1 MAEEKLTSG
10 AMTFTDGKRE
20 TWPDAVKIIACVLVA
35 VGHFTQSMITSGFI
49 AGGALSGWFLM
60 TIYSFHVPLFFI
72 CSGYLYQRYSRV
84 TSIGEWWLNIRKKA
98 LVLGIPYF
106 FFTLVTLALKA
117 IAREDVNSIGGG
129 PVETLLF
136 HPTSPYWFLYTL
148 FFVFLVVPT
157 AVGQRSMLG
166 ILFAGLSLK
175 IVSLIGGGVQMP
187 YAISSMSAN
196 LIWFTLGMGLAFW
209 NVTGALNRKTV
220 GIGALFAPL
229 SIFVYAL
236 IPCEFAKLIVGIFA
250 CLFVV
255 SLCVVTTRG
264 YQEGSL
270 FHRVAQ
276 LTMPVFLMH
285 TLFAAGMRVLLLRLG
300 VTSLALHVSLGLS
313 ASFFGPALAFFA
325 MERIG
330 HLDFLVF
337 PNRYIRVE
345 RTC

>member
-20 TWPDAVKIIACVLVA
+20 TWPDAVIIIACVLVA

-175 IVSLIGGGVQMP
+175 IVSLIGGG
-187 YAISSMSAN
+187 
-196 LIWFTLGMGLAFW
+196 FKCRTRFLA
-209 NVTGALNRKTV
+209 
-220 GIGALFAPL
+220 
-229 SIFVYAL
+229 
-236 IPCEFAKLIVGIFA
+236 
-250 CLFVV
+250 
-255 SLCVVTTRG
+255 
-264 YQEGSL
+264 
-270 FHRVAQ
+270 
-276 LTMPVFLMH
+276 
-285 TLFAAGMRVLLLRLG
+285 
-300 VTSLALHVSLGLS
+300 
-313 ASFFGPALAFFA
+313 
-325 MERIG
+325 
-330 HLDFLVF
+330 
-337 PNRYIRVE
+337 
-345 RTC
+345 